1 MMGEVEKVVPEG
13 PLLSLEPGRQKEFQ
27 QRVRGVK
34 QRGEKNE
41 KLTPG
46 VIYLGHIPRGLFEP
60 QLKGY
65 FSQFGN
71 VTRVRLSRSK
81 KTGGS
86 KGYAFVEF
94 ECDEVAKIVA
104 ETMNNY
110 LFCER
115 LLKCEFIHPEK
126 VHENLFKGCNRTF
139 KKPSHP
145 AVARYNKKR
154 TVEQKEKM
162 TKKLLAKERMLRK
175 RLAAKG
181 IDYDFPGFASQI
193 PIHKKIAMDLTADLN
208 LTVNSQDLTPVCTP
222 SVLERRKSMR
232 MPNDSDD
239 GDDEIILNVP
249 HSAKKNKKRTP
260 QAQKRTGSEADGKAE
275 TATNL
280 STPKR
285 VALDD
290 GGVENVQKSVK
301 KQTPKKLTAAENDG
315 KQIIQD
321 QSAGKES
328 AKKRTPKR
336 KKLESNQ
343 EINLPTSAKSAKK
356 QTPKGITTKDNAETV
371 HNEPVSTQCAK
382 KQTPKRIPSENREDG
397 LVGVSPNLKTPK
409 SHQKNTPKNTG
420 QAERNIVNLPASAKS
435 AFETSNTPNQLP
447 LHVTKNKSPLVK
459 SHKKKLTPK
468 TPKMTSNSSEISE
481 ESVQRLLS
489 SAKKQAPKRMTPKK
503 IKMHAE

>member
-1 MMGEVEKVVPEG
+1 MMGKVEKVVPEG

-27 QRVRGVK
+27 RRVRGVK
-34 QRGEKNE
+34 QRSEKTE

-115 LLKCEFIHPEK
+115 LLKCEFIPPEK
-126 VHENLFKGCNRTF
+126 VHEKLFKGCSRIF
-139 KKPSHP
+139 KKPSYP
-145 AVARYNKKR
+145 AVARYNRKR

-162 TKKLLAKERMLRK
+162 TKRLLAKERMLRK
-175 RLAAKG
+175 RLSAKG

-193 PIHKKIAMDLTADLN
+193 PIQKKIAMDLTADLN
-208 LTVNSQDLTPVCTP
+208 LSVNSQDPTPVCTP
-222 SVLERRKSMR
+222 SVLERRKSMG

-249 HSAKKNKKRTP
+249 HSAKKNIKRTP
-260 QAQKRTGSEADGKAE
+260 QSLKRTCSEADGTAE
-275 TATNL
+275 TAINV

-285 VALDD
+285 MALDD
-290 GGVENVQKSVK
+290 GGEENVQTSVK
-301 KQTPKKLTAAENDG
+301 KQTPKKLTAKEHHD

-321 QSAGKES
+321 QSASKKS
-328 AKKRTPKR
+328 AKKQTPKR
-336 KKLESNQ
+336 KKLESNK

-371 HNEPVSTQCAK
+371 QNQPVCTQSPK
-382 KQTPKRIPSENREDG
+382 KQTPIRIASENQEED
-397 LVGVSPNLKTPK
+397 LVRVSLNLKTPK
-409 SHQKNTPKNTG
+409 AHQEKTPKNNG
-420 QAERNIVNLPASAKS
+420 QDERNIVSLPASAVS
-435 AFETSNTPNQLP
+435 ALGTPNTPKQLP
-447 LHVTKNKSPLVK
+447 LHVTKNKSPLAK

-468 TPKMTSNSSEISE
+468 TQKMTSNNSEISE
-481 ESVQRLLS
+481 EIVQSLS